1 MPMRN
6 AQFQIAFFFLFCGVL
21 LAAGCSSQ
29 VTHIDGAGERKRET
43 RELESY
49 DAIKVE
55 GIGLVTINYGKP
67 SRCVVISEENLLK
80 HYQTTIKNNVLTIG
94 PTASIRSENKMH
106 VILDCDL
113 LARIEVGDA
122 AEVEIRDFFGSELAV
137 VASGSASVTAE
148 GQVTHLD
155 LTCTETCEIE
165 MFKLKAKTVDAV
177 LVGACNANLY
187 AKETLNADVQGASSI
202 CYDGKPTLNKIQDGV
217 GSIRKR

>member
-1 MPMRN
+1 MCS
-6 AQFQIAFFFLFCGVL
+6 AQFLIAFLFLVCGVL
-21 LAAGCSSQ
+21 LSAAGCSSQ

-55 GIGLVTINYGKP
+55 GIGLVTINYGMP
-67 SRCVVISEENLLK
+67 ARCVVVTEENLLE
-80 HYQTTIKNNVLTIG
+80 HYQTTVKNNELTIG

-106 VILDCDL
+106 VVLDCDL
-113 LARIEVGDA
+113 LTRIEVGDA
-122 AEVEIRDFFGSELAV
+122 AEVEIRDFFGSELSV

-165 MFKLKAKTVDAV
+165 MFKLKAKTVDAD
-177 LVGACNANLY
+177 LDGACNANLY

-202 CYDGKPTLNKIQDGV
+202 CYDGKPTLNKIQEGV